1 MLWCKNWVSE
11 QLGRTYL
18 GNLILTSAEIQM
30 DTLKPDATNNMK
42 PDATN
47 NMQLFQDFHNEGFD
61 VSKLL
66 FDISQWKPKHW

>member
-1 MLWCKNWVSE
+1 MLWCKNRVSD

-30 DTLKPDATNNMK
+30 DTLKPDATNI
-42 PDATN
+42 
-47 NMQLFQDFHNEGFD
+47 MQLFQDFDNEGFD

-66 FDISQWKPKHW
+66 FDISQWKPKH